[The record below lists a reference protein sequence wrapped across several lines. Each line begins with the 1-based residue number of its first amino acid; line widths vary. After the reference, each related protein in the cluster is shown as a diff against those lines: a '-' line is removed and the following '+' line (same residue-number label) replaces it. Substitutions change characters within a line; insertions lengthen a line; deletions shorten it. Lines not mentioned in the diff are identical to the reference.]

1 MKKLVLPLVA
11 VALLAAFALAALEW
25 YKDNRLPGFTGSA
38 SLYVYPETTS
48 DEVLAFLDEKGVV
61 ADSRRLARVFKS
73 KRVGEYLTPGYY
85 FVNKD
90 NSCVYVARMLNN
102 GWESPVNLTLSG
114 TIRSCGDIARKIG
127 NQVLTDSASV
137 HDCLADKAFLAD
149 LGYTPQNI
157 LSMFIPDTYQTYW
170 TLSAKEIILRLKK
183 ATDSFWDEEKLKAA
197 SSVGL
202 SRQEVSVLA
211 SIVTAESNYSPELP
225 KIAGV
230 YLNRLKMG
238 MPLQADPTVAFCFD
252 YKPERIL
259 NKHLEVDSPY
269 NTYKYAGLPPGPICV
284 PSKEALLA
292 VLNPD
297 YGGGNL
303 YFCANPDF
311 SGTHVFAR
319 TLSQHNAN
327 ARAFQAE
334 LSRRHRAKRNSSL

>member
-1 MKKLVLPLVA
+1 MKKLVLLPVVL
-11 VALLAAFALAALEW
+11 ALSVIFALTAVNW

-48 DEVLAFLDEKGVV
+48 DDVLSILDEKGVV
-61 ADSRRLARVFKS
+61 ADSRRLARVFEN
-73 KRVGEYLTPGYY
+73 KRVGEFLSPGFYY
-85 FVNKD
+85 INPE
-90 NSCVYVARMLNN
+90 NSCVYLARMLNN

-114 TIRSCGDIARKIG
+114 TIRTCGDIARKIG
-127 NQVLTDSASV
+127 NQVLADSASV
-137 HDCLADKAFLAD
+137 HKCLNDEAFMEQ
-149 LGYTPQNI
+149 LGYTRQTV
-157 LSMFIPDTYQTYW
+157 LSMFIPDTYQIYW
-170 TLSAKEIILRLKK
+170 TLSAEDILQRLKK
-183 ATDSFWDEEKLKAA
+183 ASDDFWNDERMAQAA
-197 SSVGL
+197 KTGL

-211 SIVTAESNYSPELP
+211 SIVSAESNYVPELS

-230 YLNRLKMG
+230 YLNRLKAG
-238 MPLQADPTVAFCFD
+238 VPLQADPTVAFCFD

-297 YGGGNL
+297 YGGGNM

-311 SGTHVFAR
+311 SGTHLFAR

-327 ARAFQAE
+327 ARAFRAE
-334 LSRRHRAKRNSSL
+334 MNRRHRAKRNSSL

>member
-1 MKKLVLPLVA
+1 MKKFVLPVIMA
-11 VALLAAFALAALEW
+11 VLTVSALIAVNW

-48 DEVLAFLDEKGVV
+48 DEVLALLDEKGVV
-61 ADSRRLARVFKS
+61 ADSRRLARVFENKKVS
-73 KRVGEYLTPGYY
+73 EYLTPGYY
-85 FVNKD
+85 YINPG

-114 TIRSCGDIARKIG
+114 TIRTCGDIARKIG
-127 NQVLTDSASV
+127 NQVLIDSASV
-137 HDCLADKAFLAD
+137 HKCLEDSAFLD
-149 LGYTPQNI
+149 KLGYTRQTV
-157 LSMFIPDTYQTYW
+157 LSMFIPDTYQIYW
-170 TLSAKEIILRLKK
+170 TLSAEDILLRLKK
-183 ATDSFWDEEKLKAA
+183 ASDDFWNDDRIAKA
-197 SSVGL
+197 SEVGL

-211 SIVTAESNYSPELP
+211 SIVSAESNYVPELP

-230 YLNRLKMG
+230 YLNRLKAG
-238 MPLQADPTVAFCFD
+238 IPLQADPTVAFCFD

-259 NKHLEVDSPY
+259 NRHLEIDSPY
-269 NTYKYAGLPPGPICV
+269 NTYKYPGLPPGPICV

-292 VLNPD
+292 VLDPD

-334 LSRRHRAKRNSSL
+334 LSRRHRAKRNSAL

>member
-1 MKKLVLPLVA
+1 MKKLVLLPVVL
-11 VALLAAFALAALEW
+11 ALSVIFALTAVNW

-48 DEVLAFLDEKGVV
+48 DDVLSILDEKGVV
-61 ADSRRLARVFKS
+61 ADSRRLARVFEN
-73 KRVGEYLTPGYY
+73 KRVGEFLTPGFYY
-85 FVNKD
+85 INPE
-90 NSCVYVARMLNN
+90 NSCVYLARMLNN

-114 TIRSCGDIARKIG
+114 TIRTCGDIARKIG
-127 NQVLTDSASV
+127 NQVLADSASV
-137 HDCLADKAFLAD
+137 HKCLNDEAFMEQ
-149 LGYTPQNI
+149 LGYTRQTV
-157 LSMFIPDTYQTYW
+157 LSMFIPDTYQIYW
-170 TLSAKEIILRLKK
+170 TLSAEEILQRLKK
-183 ATDSFWDEEKLKAA
+183 ASDDFWNDERMAQAA
-197 SSVGL
+197 EIGL
-202 SRQEVSVLA
+202 SRQEVSALA
-211 SIVTAESNYSPELP
+211 SIVSAESNYVPELP

-230 YLNRLKMG
+230 YLNRLKAG
-238 MPLQADPTVAFCFD
+238 VLLQADPTVAFCFD

-297 YGGGNL
+297 YGGGNM

-311 SGTHVFAR
+311 SGTHLFAR

-327 ARAFQAE
+327 ARAFRAE
-334 LSRRHRAKRNSSL
+334 MNRRHRAKRNSSL

>member
-1 MKKLVLPLVA
+1 MKKFVLFPAVVA
-11 VALLAAFALAALEW
+11 VLAIFALAAVNW

-48 DEVLAFLDEKGVV
+48 DEVLSFLAEKGVV
-61 ADSRRLARVFKS
+61 ADSRRLARVFED
-73 KRVGEYLTPGYY
+73 KRVSEFLTPGFYY
-85 FVNKD
+85 INPE
-90 NSCVYVARMLNN
+90 NSCVYLARMLNN

-114 TIRSCGDIARKIG
+114 TIRTCGDIARKIG
-127 NQVLTDSASV
+127 NQVLADSASI
-137 HDCLADKAFLAD
+137 HKCLEDKTFMEQ
-149 LGYTPQNI
+149 LGYTRQTV
-157 LSMFIPDTYQTYW
+157 LSMFIPDTYQIYW
-170 TLSAKEIILRLKK
+170 TLSAEDILQRLKK
-183 ATDSFWDEEKLKAA
+183 ASDDFWNDERMEKAA
-197 SSVGL
+197 KIGL

-211 SIVTAESNYSPELP
+211 SIVGAESNYAPELP

-230 YLNRLKMG
+230 YLNRLNAG

-297 YGGGNL
+297 YGGGNM

-311 SGTHVFAR
+311 SGTHLFAR

-327 ARAFQAE
+327 ARAFRAE
-334 LSRRHRAKRNSSL
+334 MNRRHRAKRNSSL

>member
-1 MKKLVLPLVA
+1 MKKLVLLPVVL
-11 VALLAAFALAALEW
+11 ALSVIFALTAVNW

-48 DEVLAFLDEKGVV
+48 DDVLSILNEKGVV
-61 ADSRRLARVFKS
+61 ADSRRLARVFEN
-73 KRVGEYLTPGYY
+73 KRVGEFLTPGFYY
-85 FVNKD
+85 INPE
-90 NSCVYVARMLNN
+90 NSCVYLARMLNN

-114 TIRSCGDIARKIG
+114 TIRTCGDIARKIG
-127 NQVLTDSASV
+127 NQVLADSASV
-137 HDCLADKAFLAD
+137 HKCLNDEAFMEQ
-149 LGYTPQNI
+149 LGYTRQTV
-157 LSMFIPDTYQTYW
+157 LSMFIPDTYQIYW
-170 TLSAKEIILRLKK
+170 TLSAEDILQRLKK
-183 ATDSFWDEEKLKAA
+183 ASDDFWNDERMAQAA
-197 SSVGL
+197 KTGL

-211 SIVTAESNYSPELP
+211 SIVSAESNYVPELS

-230 YLNRLKMG
+230 YLNRLKAG
-238 MPLQADPTVAFCFD
+238 VPLQADPTVAFCFD

-297 YGGGNL
+297 YGGGNM

-311 SGTHVFAR
+311 SGTHLFAR

-327 ARAFQAE
+327 ARAFRAE
-334 LSRRHRAKRNSSL
+334 MNRRHRAKRNSSL

>member
-1 MKKLVLPLVA
+1 MKKLVLLPVVL
-11 VALLAAFALAALEW
+11 ALSVIFALTAVNW

-48 DEVLAFLDEKGVV
+48 DDVLSILDEKGVV
-61 ADSRRLARVFKS
+61 ADSRRLARVFEN
-73 KRVGEYLTPGYY
+73 KRVGEFLTPGFYY
-85 FVNKD
+85 INPE
-90 NSCVYVARMLNN
+90 NSCVYLARMLNN

-114 TIRSCGDIARKIG
+114 TIRTFGDIARKIG
-127 NQVLTDSASV
+127 NQVLADSASV
-137 HDCLADKAFLAD
+137 HKCLNDEAFMEQ
-149 LGYTPQNI
+149 LGYTRQTV
-157 LSMFIPDTYQTYW
+157 LSMFIPDTYQIYW
-170 TLSAKEIILRLKK
+170 TLSAEDILQRLKK
-183 ATDSFWDEEKLKAA
+183 ASDDFWNDERMAQAA
-197 SSVGL
+197 KTGL

-211 SIVTAESNYSPELP
+211 SIVSAESNYVPELS

-230 YLNRLKMG
+230 YLNRLKAG
-238 MPLQADPTVAFCFD
+238 VPLQADPTVAFCFD

-297 YGGGNL
+297 YGGGNM

-311 SGTHVFAR
+311 SGTHLFAR

-327 ARAFQAE
+327 ARAFRAE
-334 LSRRHRAKRNSSL
+334 MNRRHRAKRNSSL

>member
-1 MKKLVLPLVA
+1 MKKLVLLPVVL
-11 VALLAAFALAALEW
+11 ALSVIFALTAVNW

-48 DEVLAFLDEKGVV
+48 DDVLSILDEKGVV
-61 ADSRRLARVFKS
+61 ADSRRLARVFEN
-73 KRVGEYLTPGYY
+73 KRVGEFLTPGFYY
-85 FVNKD
+85 INPE
-90 NSCVYVARMLNN
+90 NSCVYLARMLNN

-114 TIRSCGDIARKIG
+114 TIRTCGDIARKIG
-127 NQVLTDSASV
+127 NQVLADSASV
-137 HDCLADKAFLAD
+137 HKCLNDEAFMEQ
-149 LGYTPQNI
+149 LGYTRQTV
-157 LSMFIPDTYQTYW
+157 LSMFIPDTYQIYW
-170 TLSAKEIILRLKK
+170 TLSAEDILQRLKK
-183 ATDSFWDEEKLKAA
+183 ASDDFWNDERMAQAA
-197 SSVGL
+197 KTGL
-202 SRQEVSVLA
+202 SRQEVSILA
-211 SIVTAESNYSPELP
+211 SIVSAESNYVPELS

-230 YLNRLKMG
+230 YLNRLKAG
-238 MPLQADPTVAFCFD
+238 VPLQADPTVAFCFD

-297 YGGGNL
+297 YGGGNM

-311 SGTHVFAR
+311 SGTHLFAR

-327 ARAFQAE
+327 ARAFRAE
-334 LSRRHRAKRNSSL
+334 MNRRHRAKRNSSL

>member
-1 MKKLVLPLVA
+1 MKKLVLLPVVL
-11 VALLAAFALAALEW
+11 ALSVIFALTAVNW

-48 DEVLAFLDEKGVV
+48 DDVLSILDEKGVV
-61 ADSRRLARVFKS
+61 ADSRRLARVFEN
-73 KRVGEYLTPGYY
+73 KRVGEFLTPGFYY
-85 FVNKD
+85 INPE
-90 NSCVYVARMLNN
+90 NSCVYLARMLNN

-114 TIRSCGDIARKIG
+114 TIRTCGDIARKIG
-127 NQVLTDSASV
+127 NQVLADSASV
-137 HDCLADKAFLAD
+137 HKCLNDEAFMEQ
-149 LGYTPQNI
+149 LGYTRQTV
-157 LSMFIPDTYQTYW
+157 LSMFIPDTYQIYW
-170 TLSAKEIILRLKK
+170 TLSAEDILQRLKK
-183 ATDSFWDEEKLKAA
+183 ASDDFWNDERMAQAA
-197 SSVGL
+197 KTGL

-211 SIVTAESNYSPELP
+211 SIVSAESNYVPELS

-230 YLNRLKMG
+230 YLNRLKAG
-238 MPLQADPTVAFCFD
+238 VPLQADPTVAFCFD

-297 YGGGNL
+297 YGGGNM

-311 SGTHVFAR
+311 SGTHLFAR

-327 ARAFQAE
+327 ARAFRAE
-334 LSRRHRAKRNSSL
+334 MNRRHRAKRNSSL